1 MPLWKKRKWESSKPL
16 SPIDTSRER
25 AWERKRKMWERMMAR
40 RGKNKRQDCFDDITD
55 EDLRELRG
63 CIELGFGFNEE
74 DAQDLCA
81 TLPALE
87 LYFAVNRQVS
97 ASPRSNVND
106 SPAAIASPT
115 TVDPD
120 AWKIC
125 SPGMYIILYILLLFM
140 YICLYMHAHAS
151 PPYKHITYIQS

>member
-1 MPLWKKRKWESSKPL
+1 
-16 SPIDTSRER
+16 
-25 AWERKRKMWERMMAR
+25 MAR

-106 SPAAIASPT
+106 SPAVIASPP

-125 SPGMYIILYILLLFM
+125 SPGMYIFCIFYYLCIYV
-140 YICLYMHAHAS
+140 YTCMHMH
-151 PPYKHITYIQS
+151 PRHINISLISNHNTYGMVVCIINHGFNELINTGMS